1 MQLSNLLRGSLETV
15 MVKNS
20 SRSEEKLNGQPADC
34 SRNREAPFNRQSIQ
48 DQFSLENG
56 QFFNDP

>member
-1 MQLSNLLRGSLETV
+1 